1 MRSLRPAATTMP
13 YAGPSI
19 IRAPSYGNG
28 VPPAVPYTHKM
39 DEGPVRAEQ
48 LLTLSSAARRLA
60 ELMSAAEQPAHYE
73 VLRHLLRVSEETMIE
88 VLDEAVHVRLVRRGA
103 DPFTYVPHDESV
115 GAEIRE
121 SMPPDR
127 LARLRAQLASAA
139 ERVFE

>member
-1 MRSLRPAATTMP
+1 VDNARF
-13 YAGPSI
+13 
-19 IRAPSYGNG
+19 
-28 VPPAVPYTHKM
+28 
-39 DEGPVRAEQ
+39 RAEQ

-60 ELMSAAEQPAHYE
+60 DLIAAAERPAHYE

-88 VLDEAVHVRLVRRGA
+88 VLEETIHVRLVRRGD
-103 DPFTYVPHDESV
+103 DPFTYVPHDDAI

-127 LARLRAQLASAA
+127 LSRLRKQLASAS